1 MHNERQRVLEA
12 ERIHLLPGGGEGSGT
27 HPYDD
32 GAEEERFTRW
42 VAESEASAPGR
53 GHAGWD
59 EPRLGLLE
67 RLATRLARRHRST

>member
-1 MHNERQRVLEA
+1 VHNEHQRVLEA
-12 ERIHLLPGGGEGSGT
+12 EQ
-27 HPYDD
+27 
-32 GAEEERFTRW
+32 ERFTQW

-67 RLATRLARRHRST
+67 RLATRLRRRRGRT